1 MIQDMII
8 TTNIIIIIQFIITS
22 FSILVLLI
30 TNAIPMND
38 YDHAHHG
45 RSGPDQTRPGIG
57 LIVTDQSEQ
66 RLLAP

>member
-1 MIQDMII
+1 MIQDMIV

-22 FSILVLLI
+22 FTILVLLI

-45 RSGPDQTRPGIG
+45 RSGIG